1 MHLLWRLHDVDLHRP
16 AGSHLRR
23 LQSARV
29 HRAILRF
36 HNEQSC
42 TFDPGYLRP
51 VNGRCAVDVIKT
63 YIQHSSVEAFDLTGH
78 RVAILHG
85 QPVRFVSRE
94 QRCGKSEEKS
104 KNQVP
109 EVHCWTSRYSPMW
122 AAREIFVESLTPP
135 PYAETNSRTRIALQ
149 IGDSTLPSRMN
160 QQVGSKRQLLDSY
173 SSDEATLRLLLQ
185 RSPCSAEH
193 ARLHDDS

>member
-16 AGSHLRR
+16 ASSHLRR

-42 TFDPGYLRP
+42 TFHSCYLRP

-63 YIQHSSVEAFDLTGH
+63 YVQHSSVETFDLTGH
-78 RVAILHG
+78 RVAIVHD
-85 QPVRFVSRE
+85 QPVRFVSGE
-94 QRCGKSEEKS
+94 QRGRKREGKS

-109 EVHCWTSRYSPMW
+109 GVHCGTSRYSPVW
-122 AAREIFVESLTPP
+122 AAREMFVESLTPP
-135 PYAETNSRTRIALQ
+135 PYTKTNS
-149 IGDSTLPSRMN
+149 
-160 QQVGSKRQLLDSY
+160 
-173 SSDEATLRLLLQ
+173 
-185 RSPCSAEH
+185 
-193 ARLHDDS
+193 